1 MPGERECVVGTLR
14 AHVQCIVV
22 GVKVA
27 HVENSA
33 KSSNTFSS
41 STTQHIV
48 CIFAACLLLH
58 IIACVDSYNI
68 LNIFQESQLPM
79 IKTSEA
85 QSVDGQGT
93 SL

>member
-1 MPGERECVVGTLR
+1 MPGERECGVGTLW

-27 HVENSA
+27 HVKNDA

-48 CIFAACLLLH
+48 CIFVACSLLQ
-58 IIACVDSYNI
+58 IIACVDSY
-68 LNIFQESQLPM
+68 NIFQESQLPM